1 MGKLLSTFQKELI
14 LLMRDRTGIVLLF
27 IMPAILVLI
36 ICLVQEKVLNPTTQ
50 VLIVDNDRGIIGQ
63 VISKGVAKSD
73 NLKVVMGSDIGTTT
87 GAEAKQAVN
96 RGEYQFSIVI
106 PQGCSKFSM
115 EKARQFIDFVTG
127 GHNPNINT
135 PAKENEPTK
144 RNEDA
149 DAPDKGSEKSITIYF
164 DPSVQGGFRAA
175 VLTAVSKVLVC
186 MEYQIKLEHV
196 LSLLPPDK
204 NNRDKNNR
212 DQNSRVQNNRA
223 VETKIEESSPWF
235 GISEL
240 WATEF
245 GFITMPTSVQQN
257 VPAWALFGIFFICV
271 PLSGSLI
278 KERDN
283 KIVDRLNTMPVSR
296 GILMFGKILAYVLVC
311 LVQFFMIFLIG
322 KFVLPLFGL
331 PAFSTGNQLPAVT
344 LIVLAAAMAAT
355 GYGVLIGSVTRT
367 FEQAIV
373 LGPTSIVIA
382 AALGGVMVPVY
393 LMPEPMQVIS
403 NISPLAWALDAFY
416 DIFLRGKQLEAV
428 VPKAVWLFSFS
439 AITLAIAQVAMKFKR

>member
-1 MGKLLSTFQKELI
+1 
-14 LLMRDRTGIVLLF
+14 MRDRTGIVLLF

-73 NLKVVMGSDIGTTT
+73 NLKVVMGSDIGTIT

-96 RGEYQFSIVI
+96 RGEFQFSIVI

-115 EKARQFIDFVTG
+115 EKARQFVDLVTVG
-127 GHNPNINT
+127 YDPNINT
-135 PAKENEPTK
+135 PPEEN
-144 RNEDA
+144 
-149 DAPDKGSEKSITIYF
+149 EKSITVYF

-175 VLTAVSKVLVC
+175 VLTAVSKVLLC

-204 NNRDKNNR
+204 NNIDQIDQIDQQDRD
-212 DQNSRVQNNRA
+212 QNNRA
-223 VETKIEESSPWF
+223 VETKIEDSSPWF
-235 GISEL
+235 GISEM

-271 PLSGSLI
+271 PISGSLI

-283 KIVDRLNTMPVSR
+283 KIVDRLNTMPVS
-296 GILMFGKILAYVLVC
+296 GGTLMFGKILAYVLVC

-331 PAFSTGNQLPAVT
+331 SAFSIGNQLPAVT
-344 LIVLAAAMAAT
+344 LIVLAAALAAT
-355 GYGVLIGSVTRT
+355 GYGILLGSLART

-403 NISPLAWALDAFY
+403 NISPLAWALDGFY
-416 DIFLRGKQLEAV
+416 DIFLRGKQFEAV
-428 VPKAVWLFSFS
+428 VPKAVYLFSFS

>member
-1 MGKLLSTFQKELI
+1 MRKLLIAFQKELI
-14 LLMRDRTGIVLLF
+14 LLLRDRTGIALLF
-27 IMPAILVLI
+27 IMPSVLVLI

-50 VLIVDNDRGIIGQ
+50 VLILDNDKGVIGQ
-63 VISKGVAKSD
+63 VISKGVSKSD
-73 NLKVVMGSDIGTTT
+73 NIKVVMASDLGIIT

-106 PQGCSKFSM
+106 PQGCSAFSIQ
-115 EKARQFIDFVTG
+115 KARQFIDLATG
-127 GHNPNINT
+127 GHNLNT
-135 PAKENEPTK
+135 PLNKNDPAKDSQVK
-144 RNEDA
+144 
-149 DAPDKGSEKSITIYF
+149 DAPDKGPEKFITVYF

-175 VLTAVSKVLVC
+175 VLTAVSKVLLC
-186 MEYQIKLEHV
+186 MEYQIKLDHA
-196 LSLLPPDK
+196 LSLLSS
-204 NNRDKNNR
+204 
-212 DQNSRVQNNRA
+212 DQNTNA
-223 VETKIEESSPWF
+223 KKTKIEESSPWF
-235 GISEL
+235 GISEI

-283 KIVDRLNTMPVSR
+283 KILDRLNTMPVSG
-296 GILMFGKILAYVLVC
+296 GILMTGKILAYLLVC

-322 KFVLPLFGL
+322 KFVLPSMGL
-331 PAFSTGNQLPAVT
+331 PAFSMGNQLPAVT
-344 LIVLAAAMAAT
+344 LIVLATAMAAT
-355 GYGVLIGSVTRT
+355 GYGILLGSVART

-403 NISPLAWALDAFY
+403 NISPLAWALDGFY
-416 DIFLRGKQLEAV
+416 DIFLRGKQFEAV
-428 VPKAVWLFSFS
+428 VPNAACLFGFS
-439 AITLAIAQVAMKFKR
+439 AITIAIAQGVIKFKK